1 MLKGR
6 AVGSRRVFS
15 RKVIGLSS
23 LLHPPSRE
31 RHTPDRQTHERVRHV
46 HARRGRGGV
55 HSMGRCWRT
64 RLRAAHQRPPA
75 PLTRPSA
82 GHWTEPALRV
92 ALAPR
97 QLSPKPAASTHGRA
111 GAWSTR
117 GAPLGGRGAQKV
129 EPKPWA
135 HAAETER
142 FERIRKKGPRPGR
155 HRPPHLP
162 AYVGDVL
169 YLQAISSGTWLQ
181 SSRYG
186 PWCHE
191 TTPGRLPMSL
201 SLMAPSD
208 FWICSIAPAGM

>member
-1 MLKGR
+1 MLLPRTGRARVTVKGR
-6 AVGSRRVFS
+6 AVGSRRAFS
-15 RKVIGLSS
+15 WKVIGLSS

-142 FERIRKKGPRPGR
+142 FERRDRVRAVTGRLTCQRTLATCCTCRRSHPAPG
-155 HRPPHLP
+155 
-162 AYVGDVL
+162 
-169 YLQAISSGTWLQ
+169 
-181 SSRYG
+181 SSRQG
-186 PWCHE
+186 
-191 TTPGRLPMSL
+191 TARGATRRRR
-201 SLMAPSD
+201 
-208 FWICSIAPAGM
+208 AGCRCPCP